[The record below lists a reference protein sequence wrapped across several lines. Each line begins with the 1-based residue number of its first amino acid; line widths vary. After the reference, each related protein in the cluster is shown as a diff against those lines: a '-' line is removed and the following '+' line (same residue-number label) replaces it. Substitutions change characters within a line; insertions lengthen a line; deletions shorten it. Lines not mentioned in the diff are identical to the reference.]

1 LVLFDVGRELM
12 PVACE
17 LKDGI
22 IALRMIDVYVPADI
36 QAALLEG
43 LKDPRASGAVGLLFD
58 VSRSISLNARSADEV
73 AAMGYF
79 LARQSDAFGR
89 RVALVGFDDF
99 PFGMMRMGKVTLER
113 EGVTSEVFRTD
124 RSAREWLLHG
134 R

>member
-1 LVLFDVGRELM
+1 M
-12 PVACE
+12 PVSFE
-17 LKDGI
+17 IEDGV

-36 QAALLEG
+36 QAALLEA

-58 VSRSISLNARSADEV
+58 VSRSISLNARSSDEV
-73 AAMGYF
+73 AAMGFF
-79 LARQSDAFGR
+79 LARQSDAFAR

-113 EGVTSEVFRTD
+113 QGVTSEVFRSD
-124 RSAREWLLHG
+124 KNAREWLLHG

>member
-1 LVLFDVGRELM
+1 M
-12 PVACE
+12 PVRFE
-17 LKDGI
+17 VEDGV
-22 IALRMIDVYVPADI
+22 IALRMVDVYLPADI

-43 LKDPRASGAVGLLFD
+43 LKDPRAAGAVGLLFD

-99 PFGMMRMGKVTLER
+99 PFGMMRVGKITLER
-113 EGVTSEVFRTD
+113 EGVASEVFRSD
-124 RSAREWLLHG
+124 GSAREWLLRGH
-134 R
+134 

>member
-1 LVLFDVGRELM
+1 M
-12 PVACE
+12 PVRFE
-17 LKDGI
+17 VEDGV
-22 IALRMIDVYVPADI
+22 IALRMVDVYLPADI

-43 LKDPRASGAVGLLFD
+43 LKDPRAAGAVGLLFD

-99 PFGMMRMGKVTLER
+99 PFGMMRMGKITLER
-113 EGVTSEVFRTD
+113 EGVASEVFRSD
-124 RSAREWLLHG
+124 GSAREWLLRGH
-134 R
+134 